1 MVRKSRK
8 GSPSGAQLGH
18 PSQRRDTPA
27 ACRDKAKDNLFLALN
42 MPSGR
47 QRLLLERSAAAWATR
62 AARLQRE
69 DAEGRRRAA
78 DARSGRRTC
87 TALKDPVGAD
97 GQNI

>member
-27 ACRDKAKDNLFLALN
+27 ACRDKAKDNLFFALN

-69 DAEGRRRAA
+69 DARVAA
-78 DARSGRRTC
+78 ELPTPDQDAEHVR
-87 TALKDPVGAD
+87 L
-97 GQNI
+97 